1 LLKNLKHLE
10 SPNGGNLGDL
20 FHTINTTT
28 DTWTKIVGTEF
39 YGYRRYPINANTCKC
54 ALTWWW
60 IKEHEF
66 PIVINLAR

>member
-1 LLKNLKHLE
+1 LKTLRDPE

-20 FHTINTTT
+20 FHTINTIAN
-28 DTWTKIVGTEF
+28 TWAKIVGKEF
-39 YGYRRYPINANTCKC
+39 YGYCQYPINVNTCKC

-60 IKEHEF
+60 IEEHKF